1 MVLPL
6 ILGIFLLIALYFIFW
21 YITIPATIIIIVIIW
36 LSSRDNAGPQSK
48 KNSTNHSEKAYY
60 QQPTAD
66 SNNQYKDNLIRS
78 RLGRFDLSEEE
89 AELVFGKR
97 WRTKLGSEHYK
108 LFDSIVKMQMNLLD
122 PSKVF
127 RKKVFHIIDK
137 VIRMIDSVYNE
148 DPECMKSFEKF
159 CEDSSPGL
167 LDYFKREWEF
177 FKKYKKSSFEYS
189 ENRLDKSE
197 AYKILGLGITATV
210 DEVKKKFREL
220 ALKWH
225 PDRNMKNK
233 TQAEKMFVKIN
244 NAYETI
250 MAAA

>member
-36 LSSRDNAGPQSK
+36 LSSRDNK
-48 KNSTNHSEKAYY
+48 KNSTDHSEMTYY
-60 QQPTAD
+60 KQPTAD
-66 SNNQYKDNLIRS
+66 SNNQYKDSLIRD

-108 LFDSIVKMQMNLLD
+108 LFDNIVKMQMNLLD

-137 VIRMIDSVYNE
+137 VIQMIDSVYNE

-189 ENRLDKSE
+189 ENILDKSE
-197 AYKILGLGITATV
+197 AYEILGLGITSTV